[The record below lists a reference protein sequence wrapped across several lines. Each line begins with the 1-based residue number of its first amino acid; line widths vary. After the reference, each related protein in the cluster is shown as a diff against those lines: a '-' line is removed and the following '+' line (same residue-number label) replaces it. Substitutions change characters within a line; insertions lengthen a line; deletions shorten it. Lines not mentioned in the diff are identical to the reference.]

1 MYALLLGRKAAAP
14 LRKDDGEEA
23 EDQAHNGAAASY
35 AGRISALLE
44 SASDESADTGQ
55 IFSDARAVV
64 AEIDADAGID
74 KATAL
79 DIAEQVGVIR
89 INRRSRAA
97 AIESID
103 AYVVWFMNNID
114 ADRMARRATPW

>member
-14 LRKDDGEEA
+14 LRKDDGEDPEGQS
-23 EDQAHNGAAASY
+23 DIGAAASY
-35 AGRISALLE
+35 AGRISALLA

-55 IFSDARAVV
+55 IFNDARAIV
-64 AEIDADAGID
+64 AEIAADAGID

-89 INRRSRAA
+89 VNRRSRAA